1 MILLKEY
8 AILVVIYYKTPS
20 SLQREAYVDFWYF
33 SQMALVETF
42 EWSVISNS
50 FSAGREFCPSI
61 GFVMFKDSQINTP
74 GFQKLKNKF
83 VWETDDS
90 K

>member
-1 MILLKEY
+1 MSPKRMDLRGTEVGAGMTSGCHRRDFSPLRGGNFFWGHFAMILLKEY

-42 EWSVISNS
+42 E
-50 FSAGREFCPSI
+50 
-61 GFVMFKDSQINTP
+61 
-74 GFQKLKNKF
+74 
-83 VWETDDS
+83 
-90 K
+90 